1 MTASVLFEGVAK
13 SFGSVEALKPL
24 DLRIDQGEFV
34 VLVGPSGS
42 GKTTT
47 LRLLA
52 GLEQVSQGKIWIS
65 ERLVNDVP
73 AAERDVAMVFQT
85 YALYPHMTVRRNLE
99 YGLKRRRLDR
109 AIINTRIREAVSLL
123 RIEEFLDRYPS
134 QLSGGQAQTRR
145 SMPRPLSGILR
156 CYSWTNLYRASTP
169 SYARMRGLR
178 SRGCRRRRA
187 QPRSTSHTTRSRP

>member
-52 GLEQVSQGKIWIS
+52 GLEQVSQGKIRIS

-99 YGLKRRRLDR
+99 YG
-109 AIINTRIREAVSLL
+109 
-123 RIEEFLDRYPS
+123 
-134 QLSGGQAQTRR
+134 
-145 SMPRPLSGILR
+145 
-156 CYSWTNLYRASTP
+156 
-169 SYARMRGLR
+169 
-178 SRGCRRRRA
+178 
-187 QPRSTSHTTRSRP
+187 

>member
-1 MTASVLFEGVAK
+1 MTASVLLEGVAK
-13 SFGSVEALKPL
+13 SFGSVEALRPL
-24 DLRIDQGEFV
+24 DLRIEQGEFV

-99 YGLKRRRLDR
+99 YGLKRRKLDR

-134 QLSGGQAQTRR
+134 QLSGGQARARR
-145 SMPRPLSGILR
+145 SM
-156 CYSWTNLYRASTP
+156 
-169 SYARMRGLR
+169 
-178 SRGCRRRRA
+178 
-187 QPRSTSHTTRSRP
+187 SRPRQGSCGATHGRTSIEPRRPATHACEV